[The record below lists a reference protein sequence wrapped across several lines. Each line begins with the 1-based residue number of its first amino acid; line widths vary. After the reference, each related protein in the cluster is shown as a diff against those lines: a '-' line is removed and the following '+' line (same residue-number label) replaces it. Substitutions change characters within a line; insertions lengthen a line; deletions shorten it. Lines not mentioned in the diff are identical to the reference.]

1 MKKNHC
7 NLHPRD
13 YKLMCSK
20 FKTCVMPQ
28 NQGLKVKM
36 LTFER
41 NGNNLKVKMLLDNI
55 SICQVH

>member
-1 MKKNHC
+1 
-7 NLHPRD
+7 
-13 YKLMCSK
+13 
-20 FKTCVMPQ
+20 MPQ